1 MSSLDLDGAC
11 DRFLEQL
18 LVERQLSGN
27 TVEAYGRDLCRMRGF
42 LIARGRSR
50 AGAVTAVDLTDY
62 LLDLAE
68 AGLKPRSRARALVA
82 MRGLFRYLAA
92 EKLIAADPSENLAA
106 PRTGSKLPSV
116 LGLDDVDRLLAA
128 PAAARP
134 SPRAVR
140 DSAMLATLYATGLR
154 VSELVGLRVPD
165 LNLKGGFVRTTGK
178 GRKTRL
184 VPLGD
189 TAAARLVTYLETAR
203 PRLSAR
209 RPAEMGLFLTERG
222 GPMTRQGFWKLIRRY
237 ARAAGIRRDV
247 SPHVL
252 RHSFATHLVER
263 GADLRAVQAML
274 GHADIATTQVYT
286 HVSRAR
292 LLELYKKHHPRA

>member
-1 MSSLDLDGAC
+1 VSRLDLDAAC

-18 LVERQLSGN
+18 LVERRLSTH
-27 TVEAYGRDLCRMRGF
+27 TVEAYGRDLCRLRAF
-42 LIARGRSR
+42 LIERGRSHP
-50 AGAVTAVDLTDY
+50 GQVTTPDLTDH
-62 LLDLAE
+62 LLGLAE

-82 MRGLFRYLAA
+82 VRGLFRHLLA
-92 EKLIAADPSENLAA
+92 EELIDEDPSANLLA
-106 PRTGSKLPSV
+106 PRTGRKLPTV
-116 LGLDDVDRLLAA
+116 LGLDEVDRLLAA
-128 PAAARP
+128 PTGG
-134 SPRAVR
+134 SVRAVR
-140 DSAMLATLYATGLR
+140 DRAMLSALYATGLR
-154 VSELVGLRVPD
+154 VSELVGLRLPD

-189 TAAARLVTYLETAR
+189 VAAAHLTAYLDGAR
-203 PRLSAR
+203 PSLVAG
-209 RPAEMGLFLTERG
+209 RPAEMGLFLTGRAR
-222 GPMTRQGFWKLIRRY
+222 PMTRQGFWKLVRGY

-292 LLELYKKHHPRA
+292 LMELYRKHHPRAAR